1 MVSQSDI
8 LLAELN
14 ESTKSH
20 KSYLAQNL
28 CWVVEAGEDEQRWSW
43 FLSLQPYSPK
53 LSSLSM
59 SPPAP
64 PPNSHPLSMLSQT
77 LLCQDASSDFSN
89 FCFALQYE
97 ANTSTFISLKT
108 IKLEETRNNEKSSPW
123 GVFHRERSIL
133 TVGCQ
138 SLLSPQLEGKKL
150 TTVFPYVSKEELS
163 VIQLNS
169 PFFLL
174 VLLRSVLIAK
184 KKICGRIYVAMCLLI
199 IFRIGITKKKQ
210 VISQQ
215 EAVETRDRQRRSPIV
230 F

>member
-1 MVSQSDI
+1 MRCFSSRKIDTYSWMSTLVVSTIRRKKID
-8 LLAELN
+8 
-14 ESTKSH
+14 H
-20 KSYLAQNL
+20 
-28 CWVVEAGEDEQRWSW
+28 G
-43 FLSLQPYSPK
+43 
-53 LSSLSM
+53 
-59 SPPAP
+59 
-64 PPNSHPLSMLSQT
+64 
-77 LLCQDASSDFSN
+77 
-89 FCFALQYE
+89 
-97 ANTSTFISLKT
+97 ISVYFQ
-108 IKLEETRNNEKSSPW
+108 
-123 GVFHRERSIL
+123 G
-133 TVGCQ
+133 
-138 SLLSPQLEGKKL
+138 
-150 TTVFPYVSKEELS
+150 ELS